1 MCVLCVRLTSEMR
14 WKKSSDHR
22 ILVINERVTVINR
35 VVANEYYV
43 SAMKELQR
51 INKRKEK
58 DPERH
63 QTTARQP

>member
-1 MCVLCVRLTSEMR
+1 MRLTSEMR

-43 SAMKELQR
+43 SDEGAAK
-51 INKRKEK
+51 NK
-58 DPERH
+58 
-63 QTTARQP
+63 